1 MRHEKTLNASKESQ
15 LPYEQVT
22 SIQNEITVVRCD
34 NVLAWSNFLQSNL
47 DQKEVD
53 IFNLT
58 DNSWRGDLEFVK
70 TLLLQMVSDD
80 TDIVWN
86 LQGLFLP
93 WYTYLL

>member
-1 MRHEKTLNASKESQ
+1 MKLRSLGA
-15 LPYEQVT
+15 
-22 SIQNEITVVRCD
+22 IMFI
-34 NVLAWSNFLQSNL
+34 AWSIFFLQSNL

-86 LQGLFLP
+86 LQGWFLP
-93 WYTYLL
+93 RFTNIL

>member
-1 MRHEKTLNASKESQ
+1 MCTKLSDAKTSVLGQ
-15 LPYEQVT
+15 F
-22 SIQNEITVVRCD
+22 VV
-34 NVLAWSNFLQSNL
+34 QSNL

-93 WYTYLL
+93 WFTYLL